1 MRRYEAG
8 SLEDEYADNDFEFT
22 ERGKKPKRFLG
33 ILFIALGLIGTTVAA
48 NITINNGRIE
58 MGQGIYR
65 ISACD
70 QWVGIGLYP
79 TAATYSGKS
88 RIQTV
93 ELIGL
98 DPRLCKNVIFR
109 IKMFKNS
116 SPNTPLELF
125 YGTTGADSTT
135 ATATLGNVNQL
146 SIYDSATVSYPSPV
160 TSYNSYAGKA
170 LTLVNQAG
178 VNVSYADTYH
188 RISYVSATGVYRIY
202 LEQPLCLMEDV
213 DKITI
218 ESASL
223 SG

>member
-1 MRRYEAG
+1 MRRYEGG
-8 SLEDEYADNDFEFT
+8 SLEDEYADDDLEFIET
-22 ERGKKPKRFLG
+22 GKRPKRLFG

-79 TAATYSGKS
+79 TAAIYSGKS

-125 YGTTGADSTT
+125 YGTTGADSST
-135 ATATLGNVNQL
+135 ATATLGNANQL
-146 SIYDSATVSYPSPV
+146 SLYDSATVTYPTV
-160 TSYNSYAGKA
+160 SYNSYAAKA
-170 LTLVNQAG
+170 LTLVNQAN
-178 VNVSYADTYH
+178 VNVGYSDTYH
-188 RISYVSATGVYRIY
+188 NISYVSATGVYRIY
-202 LEQPLCLMEDV
+202 LSQPLCLMEDV
-213 DKITI
+213 DKVTI
-218 ESASL
+218 ESATL
-223 SG
+223 TG